1 MVLIAALAIAAQAL
15 PPEARTASPAVQ
27 AIATVRI
34 VPGARLSLAKP
45 RPGDG
50 FKLRDTIFRTAGGSE
65 PAKLIEFE

>member
-1 MVLIAALAIAAQAL
+1 MVLIAVVAIAAQAL

-50 FKLRDTIFRTAGGSE
+50 FKLRDTIFRTARGTQ

>member
-1 MVLIAALAIAAQAL
+1 MVLIAVVAIAAQAL

-34 VPGARLSLAKP
+34 VRGARLSFAKP

-50 FKLRDTIFRTAGGSE
+50 FKLRDTIFRTARGTQ